1 MDQDQRSEIELDQV
15 DGVIQGRA
23 LGEDW
28 ESWFNVPGQPGPE
41 TPASGKRDNC

>member
-1 MDQDQRSEIELDQV
+1 MRDLRLSWTRWM
-15 DGVIQGRA
+15 GSFRGRA